1 MRRRQSWIVYL
12 LVLTL
17 LVAVAT
23 AVMFGVRGFVQQ
35 AERAEQLH
43 QVIAAVES
51 VKYGQRALEAVQRY
65 GLLTGDPE
73 VNSQVDTA
81 AIRLRA
87 SLTGLGRELDIHP
100 NGRTMHARVSELVDA
115 RVEQARAI
123 ADIAQSDGLAA
134 AQRAIRSG
142 EGAQLAQQ
150 AEDLLNDLQD
160 DINGQLRRQQL
171 QVYQGA
177 LRLQAVA
184 IGGIAISLMV
194 VAGLIW
200 RVSAESRVRW
210 IAEGN
215 ARHMA
220 DDLATSL
227 AAQKSLNDSLGLLAG
242 FASQLQSSRTLAEA
256 LDVGRAELPRL
267 LPGIAGKIYLMRD
280 SQHYAEDAMSWGSH
294 AASSGSLV
302 TPQDCWALRRG
313 QPHCVDD
320 VAQGNKCAHIEVPP
334 PSQPASTA
342 CIPMQA
348 QGHSLGFVYLSAPGP
363 GDIQGVALAEMA
375 AEHLSLALFNL
386 RLQER
391 LRNQSIR
398 DPLTG
403 LFNRRYLD
411 ESLSRELARCQRR
424 GLPLSVF
431 VIDIDHFKT
440 FNDNHGHDAGDTVL
454 KAFAD
459 LLRKRTREEDIA
471 CRMGGEEFVVIC
483 PELGLETAVERANEF
498 RTALQALHVAHLNTT
513 LPTITVSIGIAI
525 APQQGSHPDQ
535 LIKAAD
541 AALYLAKNNGR
552 NRVEVLGSNS
562 RMPEHPAKT

>member
-1 MRRRQSWIVYL
+1 MRGRQSWIVYL
-12 LVLTL
+12 LVLIL

-23 AVMFGVRGFVQQ
+23 AVMTGVRGFVQQ
-35 AERAEQLH
+35 AEHAQTLH
-43 QVIAAVES
+43 QIIAAVES

-65 GLLTGDPE
+65 ALLTGDPE
-73 VNSQVDTA
+73 VDSQVDAA

-87 SLTGLGRELDIHP
+87 SLSALGRKLDTEP
-100 NGRTMHARVSELVDA
+100 GGRVILARVSKLVDA
-115 RVEQARAI
+115 RVERARVI
-123 ADIAQSDGLAA
+123 ADIAQFDGLVA
-134 AQRAIRSG
+134 AQRAIRGG
-142 EGAQLAQQ
+142 EGVQLAQQ
-150 AEDLLNDLQD
+150 AEDLLNDLQG
-160 DINGQLRRQQL
+160 DIKEQLAQQQI
-171 QVYQGA
+171 QVNRGA
-177 LRLQAVA
+177 LHLQELS

-200 RVSAESRVRW
+200 RISAESRVRW
-210 IAEGN
+210 VAEGS
-215 ARHMA
+215 ARQMA
-220 DDLATSL
+220 GDLATSL
-227 AAQKSLNDSLGLLAG
+227 AAQKSFNESLGRLAG

-267 LPGIAGKIYLMRD
+267 LPGIAGRVYLMRD
-280 SQHYAEDAMSWGSH
+280 SQNYAEDAMSWGHH
-294 AASSGSLV
+294 AAGSGSLV
-302 TPQDCWALRRG
+302 SPQDCWALRRG

-320 VAQGNKCAHIEVPP
+320 VARGNKCAHIEVPP
-334 PSQPASTA
+334 PSRPASTA

-440 FNDNHGHDAGDTVL
+440 FNDNHGHDAGDVVL

-483 PELGLETAVERANEF
+483 PELERETAVERANDI

-513 LPTITVSIGIAI
+513 LPTITVSIGIAL
-525 APQQGSHPDQ
+525 APQHGSHPDQ

-541 AALYLAKNNGR
+541 TALYLAKNNGR

-562 RMPEHPAKT
+562 RTPALPATT